1 MTRNNA
7 REIAVHLVFGLEFGA
22 RSAEE
27 VLKSELSRERF
38 EALGQESPLYAQ
50 YPNEKQREYIRA
62 LVEGVYAH
70 GEELDAYISRYAV
83 GWSLSRIPRMARAI
97 LRTAMYEVLYMPDV
111 PNASAIDAAVE
122 LTKQYEPQEVASF
135 VNGILGTFVRTEL
148 PDEPLG
154 SRRSR
159 RPAGR
164 KSPAGRPEPC
174 RYWGWTPATTPPPPP
189 CLTGRGAGIRDGC
202 WRCVRGSWAC
212 ARATPSFSM

>member
-38 EALGQESPLYAQ
+38 ETLGQESPLYAQ

-97 LRTAMYEVLYMPDV
+97 LRTAMYEVLYMPAI
-111 PNASAIDAAVE
+111 PNSAAINEAVE
-122 LTKQYEPQEVASF
+122 IAKNYEPAEVVSF
-135 VNGILGTFVRTEL
+135 INGILGSFVRAEFADSA
-148 PDEPLG
+148 PKPEKKEEEAAGPEEP
-154 SRRSR
+154 
-159 RPAGR
+159 
-164 KSPAGRPEPC
+164 EE
-174 RYWGWTPATTPPPPP
+174 
-189 CLTGRGAGIRDGC
+189 
-202 WRCVRGSWAC
+202 
-212 ARATPSFSM
+212 

>member
-38 EALGQESPLYAQ
+38 ETLGQESPLYAQ

-97 LRTAMYEVLYMPDV
+97 LR

-148 PDEPLG
+148 PDEPVEEQAE
-154 SRRSR
+154 
-159 RPAGR
+159 PEAGGEEA
-164 KSPAGRPEPC
+164 PGGEA
-174 RYWGWTPATTPPPPP
+174 
-189 CLTGRGAGIRDGC
+189 
-202 WRCVRGSWAC
+202 
-212 ARATPSFSM
+212 

>member
-148 PDEPLG
+148 PDEP
-154 SRRSR
+154 
-159 RPAGR
+159 AGEQ
-164 KSPAGRPEPC
+164 AEPEGGGEEVP
-174 RYWGWTPATTPPPPP
+174 GGEA
-189 CLTGRGAGIRDGC
+189 
-202 WRCVRGSWAC
+202 
-212 ARATPSFSM
+212 

>member
-111 PNASAIDAAVE
+111 PNASAME

-148 PDEPLG
+148 PDEPVG
-154 SRRSR
+154 EQTE
-159 RPAGR
+159 A
-164 KSPAGRPEPC
+164 E
-174 RYWGWTPATTPPPPP
+174 
-189 CLTGRGAGIRDGC
+189 DG
-202 WRCVRGSWAC
+202 GEEAPGGE
-212 ARATPSFSM
+212 A

>member
-83 GWSLSRIPRMARAI
+83 GWSLSRIPR
-97 LRTAMYEVLYMPDV
+97 TAWPGPSCAPPCMRCCICPMCPT
-111 PNASAIDAAVE
+111 P
-122 LTKQYEPQEVASF
+122 
-135 VNGILGTFVRTEL
+135 R
-148 PDEPLG
+148 PL
-154 SRRSR
+154 
-159 RPAGR
+159 
-164 KSPAGRPEPC
+164 
-174 RYWGWTPATTPPPPP
+174 TPP
-189 CLTGRGAGIRDGC
+189 
-202 WRCVRGSWAC
+202 WS
-212 ARATPSFSM
+212 

>member
-38 EALGQESPLYAQ
+38 ETLGQESPLYAQ

-83 GWSLSRIPRMARAI
+83 GWSLSRIPRTARAI
-97 LRTAMYEVLYMPDV
+97 LRTAMYEVLYMPAI
-111 PNASAIDAAVE
+111 PNSAAINEAVE
-122 LTKQYEPQEVASF
+122 IAKNYEPAEVVSF
-135 VNGILGTFVRTEL
+135 INGILGSFVRAEFADSA
-148 PDEPLG
+148 PKPEKKEEEAAGPEEP
-154 SRRSR
+154 
-159 RPAGR
+159 
-164 KSPAGRPEPC
+164 EE
-174 RYWGWTPATTPPPPP
+174 
-189 CLTGRGAGIRDGC
+189 
-202 WRCVRGSWAC
+202 
-212 ARATPSFSM
+212 

>member
-7 REIAVHLVFGLEFGA
+7 REIAVHLVFALSFGS

-38 EALGQESPLYAQ
+38 EVLGQESALYGQ

-62 LVEGVYAH
+62 LVEGVYAR

-83 GWSLSRIPRMARAI
+83 GWALTRIPRMARAI

-148 PDEPLG
+148 PDEPVG
-154 SRRSR
+154 EQTEAE
-159 RPAGR
+159 AGGEEV
-164 KSPAGRPEPC
+164 PGGEA
-174 RYWGWTPATTPPPPP
+174 
-189 CLTGRGAGIRDGC
+189 
-202 WRCVRGSWAC
+202 
-212 ARATPSFSM
+212 

>member
-97 LRTAMYEVLYMPDV
+97 LRTAMYEVLYMPAI
-111 PNASAIDAAVE
+111 PNSAAINEAVE
-122 LTKQYEPQEVASF
+122 IAKNYEPAEVVSF
-135 VNGILGTFVRTEL
+135 INGILGSFVRAEFADSA
-148 PDEPLG
+148 PKPEKKEEEAAGPEEP
-154 SRRSR
+154 
-159 RPAGR
+159 
-164 KSPAGRPEPC
+164 EE
-174 RYWGWTPATTPPPPP
+174 
-189 CLTGRGAGIRDGC
+189 
-202 WRCVRGSWAC
+202 
-212 ARATPSFSM
+212 